1 LDDKRGT
8 QSLTYTLV
16 AFCNPMKRILTV
28 VGLPSLV
35 AAAVLIG
42 AAQSS
47 SAKEVQSKF
56 SRQTPQSFLAQ
67 TQPDSS
73 ITPAGSTTPDSSIT
87 PAAGGG
93 TSKKIPTSYGMVRST
108 ANGALEVRS
117 LDGTTKQLTVPPN
130 LSTSASGLQKGSLIG
145 YDTDASGNLT
155 RLEPAEVEREFQG
168 TVSSINGDQVTLQS
182 PSGETFTTPV
192 ETATIARMGLTTGKE
207 LKVTSYKGTW
217 ATKLCCT
224 ATPAPVNNIPV
235 VPAPTPV
242 PQGGGTPV
250 APVPVR
256 GMW

>member
-1 LDDKRGT
+1 
-8 QSLTYTLV
+8 
-16 AFCNPMKRILTV
+16 MKRILTV
-28 VGLPSLV
+28 VGLPSLI
-35 AAAVLIG
+35 AAVVLIG

-73 ITPAGSTTPDSSIT
+73 ITPASPATPDSSIT
-87 PAAGGG
+87 PATGAG
-93 TSKKIPTSYGMVRST
+93 SKKLPANYGMVRS
-108 ANGALEVRS
+108 ASNGVLEVRT
-117 LDGTTKQLTVPPN
+117 LDGTSKQLTVPPN
-130 LSTSASGLQKGSLIG
+130 LSTSASGLQKGSLVG
-145 YDTDASGNLT
+145 YDADPSGNLT

-182 PSGETFTTPV
+182 SSGETFTTPV
-192 ETATIARMGLTTGKE
+192 ETATIARMGLTPGKE
-207 LKVTSYKGTW
+207 LKVATYKGTW
-217 ATKLCCT
+217 ATKICCT
-224 ATPAPVNNIPV
+224 ETPAPVNNIPV

-250 APVPVR
+250 APAPVR